1 MSESAVDRHDQDRT
15 IDLLKFD
22 YQVARSLI
30 DKFENHVFIVRNWAI
45 TTTGAIVAISLSAD
59 QRLILVVGLVPPIF
73 FGLLEL
79 IYQCWTWEAVE
90 YSRDI
95 EVRLHQVAIENRGL
109 DDDYQ
114 FGVRR
119 WIHRPGLGRMV
130 QMFFRRREIPTFY
143 VGLLLVPVV
152 GVLSYPQ

>member
-1 MSESAVDRHDQDRT
+1 MSERPIDRHDQDRT

-30 DKFENHVFIVRNWAI
+30 DKFENHVFVVRNWAV

-59 QRLILVVGLVPPIF
+59 QRLVLLVGLVPPIF
-73 FGLLEL
+73 FGLIEL
-79 IYQCWTWEAVE
+79 IYQCWTWEAVI

-95 EVRLHQVAIENRGL
+95 EARLHRVAIENRAVG
-109 DDDYQ
+109 DDYE

-119 WIHRPGLGRMV
+119 WIHRPELGRMRR
-130 QMFFRRREIPTFY
+130 MLFRRREILTLY
-143 VGLLLVPVV
+143 VGLLLVPIV
-152 GVLSYPQ
+152 GVLIYPQ

>member
-45 TTTGAIVAISLSAD
+45 TTTGATVAISLSAD
-59 QRLILVVGLVPPIF
+59 QRLVLVVGLVPPTF

-95 EVRLHQVAIENRGL
+95 EDRLHQVAIENHAL
-109 DDDYQ
+109 DDDYK

-119 WIHRPGLGRMV
+119 WIRRPGLGRMA
-130 QMFFRRREIPTFY
+130 QMFFRRREILIFY

-152 GVLSYPQ
+152 GLLIYPQ